1 MPGLELVLLLLT
13 VSAGLRIIA
22 ERVRIPYAAILVVG
36 GLLIALI
43 PGLPRVT
50 LPPDV
55 LFLIFIPPLLYWGAV
70 SFPLR
75 DFRRQIGPIVRLAV
89 VLVLVS
95 TAAVAVVAH
104 ALDPSFT
111 WAAAI
116 TLGAIVSP
124 PDPVAVLSVTRSLRA
139 PRLIES
145 ILEGEGLFNDATALV
160 IYRLAVA
167 AAVTGNF
174 TPSHAAITFLLAG
187 AGGIA
192 IGLLVGVIVAR
203 VQHVTRAVPAV
214 SATVSLLTPFASYLP
229 AELLGASGILSVVA
243 TGMYVA
249 RAVPRLVGPA
259 TRVLFLSTWTVV
271 TFMLES
277 LVFILVGLELPYVL
291 RALDRLPLSTLLREA
306 AIVTLCVI
314 LVRLVW
320 VMPSTYIFR
329 SLGRLIRGSHEPLP
343 SWRLVLFVAWAGLR
357 GGDSLVLALSLPL
370 QTASGARFP
379 AREQIVF
386 ITFCVIFASLVLQGP
401 TLAPLLRRLG
411 LRVEEEDAA
420 EESHARLAVA
430 EAGLR
435 TLEEPTIAT
444 SSYPEVVR
452 YLRQRHRQRARR
464 WAAREAQPHEGTTE
478 DIAHDHFVPAPS
490 HEAGALDEHRAV
502 EYRRVRSAMLA
513 AELDTILTLRD
524 DGVIGDDVMRRIQR
538 DLDLETML
546 LETSEP
552 VSETVSD
559 VPSAIDAASR

>member
-1 MPGLELVLLLLT
+1 MAGLELVLLLLA
-13 VSAGLRIIA
+13 VSAGLRLVA
-22 ERVRIPYAAILVVG
+22 ERLTVPYAAILVVG

-55 LFLIFIPPLLYWGAV
+55 LFLVFVPPLLYWGAV

-75 DFRRQIGPIVRLAV
+75 DFRRQLGPILRLAV

-95 TAAVAVVAH
+95 TAAVAIVAH
-104 ALDPSFT
+104 TLLPSFT

-139 PRLIES
+139 PRWIES
-145 ILEGEGLFNDATALV
+145 ILEGEGLVNDATALV

-174 TPSHAAITFLLAG
+174 APSHAALDFLLAS

-192 IGLLVGVIVAR
+192 IGLVVGVIVTR
-203 VQHVTRAVPAV
+203 VQRVTGSVPAV

-249 RAVPRLVGPA
+249 RAVPRLVGPE
-259 TRVLFLSTWTVV
+259 TRLLFVSTWTVV

-291 RALDRLPLSTLLREA
+291 RALERFPFSALLREA
-306 AIVTLCVI
+306 GIVSLCVV

-320 VMPSTYIFR
+320 VFPSTYIFR
-329 SLGRLIRGSHEPLP
+329 SLGHLISGSRHPLP
-343 SWRLVLFVAWAGLR
+343 SWQSVLFVAWAGLR

-386 ITFCVIFASLVLQGP
+386 ITFCVIFITLVLQGP
-401 TLAPLLRRLG
+401 TLAPLLRWLG
-411 LRVEEEDAA
+411 LGEDEGEAA

-435 TLEEPTIAT
+435 KLEEPAIAT
-444 SSYPEVVR
+444 SPYPEVVR

-464 WAAREAQPHEGTTE
+464 WAARDAQPHESKSD
-478 DIAHDHFVPAPS
+478 DIAHDHFIAAPS
-490 HEAGALDEHRAV
+490 HAAGALDEQRGA

-513 AELDTILTLRD
+513 AERDSILALRD
-524 DGVIGDDVMRRIQR
+524 DGVIADDVMRRILR
-538 DLDLETML
+538 DLDLEAML
-546 LETSEP
+546 LETNEP
-552 VSETVSD
+552 VTETVSD
-559 VPSAIDAASR
+559 VPSAIDASSR

>member
-1 MPGLELVLLLLT
+1 MAGLELVLLLLT
-13 VSAGLRIIA
+13 VSAGLRLIA
-22 ERVRIPYAAILVVG
+22 ERLMIPYAAILVVG

-55 LFLIFIPPLLYWGAV
+55 LFLVFVPPLLYWGAA

-75 DFRRQIGPIVRLAV
+75 DFRRQIAPILRLAV
-89 VLVLVS
+89 VLVIVS
-95 TAAVAVVAH
+95 TAAVAVVAR
-104 ALDPSFT
+104 ALHPSFT

-139 PRLIES
+139 PRWIES
-145 ILEGEGLFNDATALV
+145 ILEGEGLVNDATALV

-167 AAVTGNF
+167 AAVTGSF
-174 TPSHAAITFLLAG
+174 SPAQAALDFLLAG

-192 IGLLVGVIVAR
+192 IGLAVGVIVAR
-203 VQHVTRAVPAV
+203 VQQTTRSVPAV
-214 SATVSLLTPFASYLP
+214 SATVSLLTPFASYLA
-229 AELLGASGILSVVA
+229 AELLGASGILAVVA
-243 TGMYVA
+243 TAMYAA
-249 RAVPRLVGPA
+249 RTVPRLVGPE
-259 TRVLFLSTWTVV
+259 TRVLLVSTWTVV

-291 RALDRLPLSTLLREA
+291 RALDRFALSTLLREA
-306 AIVTLCVI
+306 AIVSLCVV

-320 VMPSTYIFR
+320 VIPSTYLFR

-343 SWRLVLFVAWAGLR
+343 SWQSVVFVAWAGLR
-357 GGDSLVLALSLPL
+357 GGDSMVLALSLPL

-386 ITFCVIFASLVLQGP
+386 ITFCVIFMTLVLQGP

-411 LRVEEEDAA
+411 LGVDEQEAA
-420 EESHARLAVA
+420 EEPHARLAVA

-435 TLEEPTIAT
+435 TLEEPAIAA
-444 SSYPEVVR
+444 SPYPEVVR

-464 WAAREAQPHEGTTE
+464 WAAREAQPHEGQTE

-490 HEAGALDEHRAV
+490 HEAGALDEHRAA
-502 EYRRVRSAMLA
+502 EYRRVRSAMLS
-513 AELDTILTLRD
+513 AEQNTILALRD
-524 DGVIGDDVMRRIQR
+524 DGVIADDVMRRIQR

-546 LETSEP
+546 LETNEP
-552 VSETVSD
+552 VSETISD
-559 VPSAIDAASR
+559 VPSAIDAASH